1 MKKDFYIYQEDLIKY
16 EILTN
21 EITISD
27 LVIDL
32 NRKFCVE
39 GMKRLRTE
47 TITDYQEIKGY
58 LEFEQEERKKRP
70 TTLGNL
76 LGIYVRHQLNEKEDI
91 EYDVNIYNRNAQKY
105 ILDNLYRIIRT

>member
-47 TITDYQEIKGY
+47 TITDYLEIKGY
-58 LEFEQEERKKRP
+58 LEFEQEERKK
-70 TTLGNL
+70 GL
-76 LGIYVRHQLNEKEDI
+76 LL
-91 EYDVNIYNRNAQKY
+91 
-105 ILDNLYRIIRT
+105 